1 MYNWY
6 VISMKTK
13 NDKVIYLKEGK
24 NNNLEWTFNRGE
36 SIWFENEYQA
46 KDFANGYFINFD
58 KWFIQEFEYK
68 Y

>member
-13 NDKVIYLKEGK
+13 NNKIIYLGEGK
-24 NNNLEWTFNRGE
+24 NNNLEWTFDRDE

-46 KDFANGYFINFD
+46 KDFATDYFINFD